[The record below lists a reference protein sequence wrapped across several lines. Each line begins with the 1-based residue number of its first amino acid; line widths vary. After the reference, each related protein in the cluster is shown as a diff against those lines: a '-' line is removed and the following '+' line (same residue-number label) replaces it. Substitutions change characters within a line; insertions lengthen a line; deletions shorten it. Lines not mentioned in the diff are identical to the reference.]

1 MQQMPKKFLQRSNLV
16 TLLLKGE
23 PPEVSLITPNT
34 DSHEA
39 DGCPHTMGLGLTFFA
54 AGWSLL
60 MAQSEADTCW
70 LVSTDSASSEEK
82 EAELVLGTD
91 IVEERSCL
99 VVEMVG
105 TGGLDCVVAVRGG
118 AGGSS
123 SPPSGSVISPTCTD
137 TVATNSP

>member
-1 MQQMPKKFLQRSNLV
+1 M
-16 TLLLKGE
+16 TLLLEGE
-23 PPEVSLITPNT
+23 PPEVTPNT

-91 IVEERSCL
+91 IVEDRSCL
-99 VVEMVG
+99 VVEMVV
-105 TGGLDCVVAVRGG
+105 LDCVVAVRGG

-137 TVATNSP
+137 TVTTNSP